1 MLNELPTPAFQHFE
15 RVIVRGTGSRC
26 SDFQG
31 DSGTIIA
38 LESSAVLKTPVDPGR
53 WTYVVQL
60 PARGLWKA
68 FFQSDL
74 ESAGGVDRESDHLAT
89 RPEISFDLAREEG
102 MTWME
107 GSYRLPGE
115 LWKVVI
121 FRQEDVPAIESRPQ
135 RWREPTPWEREATG
149 VLIRIPRSV
158 AITRTSLL
166 GALSQV
172 FGHADWTEVRGPD
185 SMLLR

>member
-15 RVIVRGTGSRC
+15 CVIVRGTGPRC
-26 SDFQG
+26 SDHLG
-31 DSGTIIA
+31 DSGTVIA
-38 LESSAVLKTPVDPGR
+38 LESSAVLKTPTDPGR
-53 WTYVVQL
+53 WTYVVHL

-74 ESAGGVDRESDHLAT
+74 ESTGVVDRESDHLAT
-89 RPEISFDLAREEG
+89 RPEVSFDLVLEEG

-107 GSYRLPGE
+107 GTYRLPGE
-115 LWKVVI
+115 PWMVVI

-135 RWREPTPWEREATG
+135 RWRKPTRWEREATG

-166 GALSQV
+166 GAPSQV